1 MSQFK
6 PFRRVAVLGAGVMGS
21 QIAALLASVGLQV
34 DLLDIP
40 AEGENKNAIVE
51 AGFKRLRKMK
61 PTPFYSPKAARRIRL
76 GNFEEHWDRLREA
89 DWIIEA
95 VIERLDIKRDL
106 MAKVEKV
113 ARRDAIISTNTSG
126 LPLHQI
132 VQGRRLPFRRRF
144 LGTHFFNPPR
154 YLKLLELIPTK
165 DTRQDVLE
173 RMAWFGRMVL
183 GKGIVIAKDTPNFIA
198 NRIGVFTLMHAV
210 QAALRGEYTIQEVDL
225 LTGKL
230 IGRPKSATF
239 RTADLVGLDTLL
251 HVLRN
256 LYENVPHD
264 ESREMFK
271 PPEVLER
278 MVEKGLLGDKVK
290 AGFYKKMPNGEIWV
304 INFETLEY
312 EPPKEPDLPGLDK
325 YKKIADLDERLRAL
339 YADEGR
345 IGAFLRSHFLT
356 SMAYSARR
364 IPEITERPADVDRAM
379 RWGFGWTYG
388 PFQTWDALG
397 FERVLADMQA
407 VGEMVPEWV
416 TQEMPAKGAKSF
428 YLGFGPEQKSYVY
441 GQGYQDDAPP
451 HDEIPLAYFLRQK
464 DRHIWSNSE
473 VTMVDIGDG
482 VALLEFHSKGN
493 TLGRTVL
500 EGFHKAMDIV
510 GDGDFRG
517 LVIANDGE
525 NFCLGANLLE
535 ILMSMENLDEVVKEF
550 QQTMQRIRYF
560 HKPIVVAVHGR
571 VLGGGV
577 ELMMA
582 SPHPVAAAESYIGL
596 VEVGVGLIP
605 AGTGTTRM
613 VAWAAESAAN
623 ERPNE
628 VQAFLAKAFEQI
640 AMAKVAMS
648 AVEAQEMGYLPKGAV
663 IVTNT
668 DRRVYVAKQEVI
680 RLYEEGYT
688 PPPYRNAIYVLGPDA
703 RAAFMSMAYN
713 MLEGRYIT
721 EYEYYLA
728 ERLAF
733 AMTGGDLVTGPSYLT
748 EDQMLDLERRVFLE
762 LAHQPKT
769 QERMWH
775 ILKYRKPLRN

>member
-1 MSQFK
+1 MTHFK

-21 QIAALLASVGLQV
+21 QIAALLASVGVQV

-51 AGFKRLRKMK
+51 AAFKRLQKMK
-61 PTPFYSPKAARRIRL
+61 PGPFYTAKAARRIRL
-76 GNFEEHWDRLREA
+76 GNFDEHWDRLREA

-95 VIERLDIKRDL
+95 VIERLDIKQDL
-106 MAKVEKV
+106 MARIEKV

-126 LPLHQI
+126 LPIHKI
-132 VQGRRLPFRRRF
+132 VEGRRLPFRRRF

-154 YLKLLELIPTK
+154 YLKLLELIPTR

-173 RMAWFGRMVL
+173 RMAWYGRLVL
-183 GKGIVIAKDTPNFIA
+183 GKGIVVAKDTPNFIA
-198 NRIGVFTLMHAV
+198 NRIGTFALMQAV
-210 QAALRGEYTIQEVDL
+210 RAALRGEYTIQEIDL

-256 LYENVPHD
+256 LYENIPDD

-290 AGFYKKMPNGEIWV
+290 AGFYKKVDGQIWS

-325 YKKIADLDERLRAL
+325 YKKIEDLAERLRAL

-345 IGAFLRSHFLT
+345 IGAFLRSHFLS

-364 IPEITERPADVDRAM
+364 IPEITEKPADVDRAM
-379 RWGFGWTYG
+379 RWGFGWTFG

-397 FERVLADMQA
+397 MERVLADMEA
-407 VGEMVPEWV
+407 AGETVPDWV
-416 TQEMPAKGAKSF
+416 TQEMPAHGAKSF
-428 YLGFGPEQKSYVY
+428 YLGFGPEQKSYVV

-451 HDEIPLAYFLRQK
+451 PDEIPLAYYLKQK
-464 DRHIWSNSE
+464 DRHIWHNAE
-473 VTMVDIGDG
+473 VTLVDMGDG

-500 EGFHKAMDIV
+500 EGFHKALDIV

-517 LVIANDGE
+517 LVIANDGD

-535 ILMSMENLDEVVKEF
+535 VITSLKNLHEVVREF

-560 HKPIVVAVHGR
+560 HKPVVVAVHGR

-582 SPHPVAAAESYIGL
+582 SPNPVAAAESYIGL

-623 ERPNE
+623 ERPSE
-628 VQAFLAKAFEQI
+628 VQPFLAKAFEQI
-640 AMAKVAMS
+640 AMAKVALS
-648 AVEAQEMGYLPKGAV
+648 AAEAKEFGYLPPHAP
-663 IVTNT
+663 IVVNA
-668 DRRVYVAKQEVI
+668 DRRVFVAKQEVI
-680 RLYEEGYT
+680 RLDEEGYT

-703 RAAFMSMAYN
+703 RAAFASMAYN
-713 MLEGRYIT
+713 MREGRFIT
-721 EYEYYLA
+721 EYEEYLA
-728 ERLAF
+728 NRLAF
-733 AMTGGDLVTGPSYLT
+733 VMTGGDLITGPSYLT
-748 EDQMLDLERRVFLE
+748 EDQLLDLEREVFVE
-762 LAHQPKT
+762 LAQQPKT

-775 ILKYRKPLRN
+775 ILKHRKPLRN

>member
-1 MSQFK
+1 MPDFK

-21 QIAALLASVGLQV
+21 QIAALLASVGVQV

-51 AGFKRLRKMK
+51 AAFKRLKKMK
-61 PTPFYSPKAARRIRL
+61 PGPFYTAKAARRIRL
-76 GNFEEHWDRLREA
+76 GNFAEHWDRLREV

-95 VIERLDIKRDL
+95 VIERLDIKQDL
-106 MAKVEKV
+106 MARLEKV

-132 VQGRRLPFRRRF
+132 VAGRRLPFRRRF

-173 RMAWFGRMVL
+173 RLAWYGRLVL
-183 GKGIVIAKDTPNFIA
+183 GKGIVVAKDTPNFIA

-210 QAALRGEYTIQEVDL
+210 QAALAGEYTIQEIDL

-239 RTADLVGLDTLL
+239 RTADLVGLDTLW
-251 HVLRN
+251 HVLTN
-256 LYENVPHD
+256 LYENVPDD
-264 ESREMFK
+264 ESREMFR
-271 PPEVLER
+271 PPEVLQR
-278 MVEKGLLGDKVK
+278 MLDKGLLGDKVK
-290 AGFYKKMPNGEIWV
+290 AGFYKKVKGEIWSL
-304 INFETLEY
+304 NFATLEY
-312 EPPKEPDLPGLDK
+312 EPPREPNLPGFEQ
-325 YKKIADLDERLRAL
+325 YKKIKDLDERLRAL
-339 YADEGR
+339 YADQGR
-345 IGAFLRSHFLT
+345 IGAFLRRHFQASL
-356 SMAYSARR
+356 AYSARR
-364 IPEITERPADVDRAM
+364 IPEISERPADVDRAM

-397 FERVLADMQA
+397 FEQVLADLEAAGEA
-407 VGEMVPEWV
+407 VPAWV
-416 TQEMPAKGAKSF
+416 KETMPAQGAKSF
-428 YLGFGPEQKSYVY
+428 YLGFGPEQQAYVY
-441 GQGYQDDAPP
+441 DQGYQPDAPP
-451 HDEIPLAYFLRQK
+451 EDEIPLAYYLRRK
-464 DRHIWSNSE
+464 DLRIWGNSE
-473 VTMVDIGDG
+473 VTLVDMDDR

-500 EGFHKAMDIV
+500 EGIHKALDIV

-517 LVIANDGE
+517 LVIANDGD
-525 NFCLGANLLE
+525 NFSNGANLLE
-535 ILMSMENLDEVVKEF
+535 VINALSNLDEVVREF

-560 HKPIVVAVHGR
+560 HKPVVVAVHGR

-623 ERPNE
+623 ERPSE
-628 VQAFLAKAFEQI
+628 VLPFLAKAFEQI
-640 AMAKVAMS
+640 AMAKVALS
-648 AVEAQEMGYLPKGAV
+648 AAEAQEFGYLPPQAV
-663 IVTNT
+663 IVTNA
-668 DRRVYVAKQEVI
+668 DRRFYVAKQEVI
-680 RLYEEGYT
+680 RLWEEGYT
-688 PPPYRNAIYVLGPDA
+688 PPPYRNAICVLGPDA
-703 RAAFMSMAYN
+703 RAAFASLAYN
-713 MLEGRYIT
+713 MREGRFIT
-721 EYEYYLA
+721 EYEEYLA
-728 ERLAF
+728 NRLAF
-733 AMTGGDLVTGPSYLT
+733 AMTGGDLVTGPSYLS
-748 EDQMLDLERRVFLE
+748 EDQLLDLERAVFVE
-762 LAHQPKT
+762 LAHQEKT
-769 QERMWH
+769 RERMWH
-775 ILKYRKPLRN
+775 ILKHRKPLRN

>member
-1 MSQFK
+1 MTHFK

-21 QIAALLASVGLQV
+21 QIAALLASVGVQV

-40 AEGENKNAIVE
+40 AEGDNKNAIVE
-51 AGFKRLRKMK
+51 AAFKRLKKMK
-61 PTPFYSPKAARRIRL
+61 PGPFYTPQAARRIRL
-76 GNFEEHWDRLREA
+76 GNFDEHWERLREA

-95 VIERLDIKRDL
+95 VIERLDIKQDL
-106 MAKVEKV
+106 MARIEKV

-126 LPLHQI
+126 LPIHKI
-132 VQGRRLPFRRRF
+132 VEGRRLPFRRRF

-165 DTRQDVLE
+165 DTRQDVLA
-173 RMAWFGRMVL
+173 RMAWYGRLVL

-198 NRIGVFTLMHAV
+198 NRIGTYALMQAV
-210 QAALRGEYTIQEVDL
+210 QAALRGEYTIQEIDL

-256 LYENVPHD
+256 LYENIPDD

-271 PPEVLER
+271 PPAVLER

-290 AGFYKKMPNGEIWV
+290 AGFYKKVNGEIWS

-325 YKKIADLDERLRAL
+325 YKKIDDLAERLRAL

-345 IGAFLRSHFLT
+345 IGAFLRSHFLA

-364 IPEITERPADVDRAM
+364 IPEITDKPADVDRAM
-379 RWGFGWTYG
+379 RWGFGWTFG

-397 FERVLADMQA
+397 WEQVLADLEA
-407 VGEMVPEWV
+407 AGETVPAWV
-416 TQEMPAKGAKSF
+416 TQEMPEHEAKSF
-428 YLGFGPEQKSYVY
+428 YLGFGPEQKSYVV

-451 HDEIPLAYFLRQK
+451 ADEIPLAYYLKQK
-464 DRHIWSNSE
+464 DRRVWGNAE
-473 VTMVDIGDG
+473 VTLVDIGDG

-500 EGFHKAMDIV
+500 EGIHKALDLV

-517 LVIANDGE
+517 LVIANDGD
-525 NFCLGANLLE
+525 NFSLGANLLE
-535 ILMSMENLDEVVKEF
+535 VITALKNLDEVVREF

-560 HKPIVVAVHGR
+560 HKPVVVAVHGR

-582 SPHPVAAAESYIGL
+582 SPNPVAAAESYIGL

-623 ERPNE
+623 ERPSE
-628 VQAFLAKAFEQI
+628 VQPFLAKAFEQI
-640 AMAKVAMS
+640 AMAKVALS
-648 AVEAQEMGYLPKGAV
+648 AAEAKAFGYLPPHAP
-663 IVTNT
+663 IVVNA
-668 DRRVYVAKQEVI
+668 DRRVFVAKQEVI
-680 RLYEEGYT
+680 RLDEEGYT

-703 RAAFMSMAYN
+703 RAAFASMAYN
-713 MLEGRYIT
+713 MREGRFIT
-721 EYEYYLA
+721 EYEEYLA
-728 ERLAF
+728 NRLAF
-733 AMTGGDLVTGPSYLT
+733 VMTGGDLVTGPSYLT
-748 EDQMLDLERRVFLE
+748 EDQLLDLEREVFVE
-762 LAHQPKT
+762 LAQQAKT

-775 ILKYRKPLRN
+775 ILKHRKPLRN